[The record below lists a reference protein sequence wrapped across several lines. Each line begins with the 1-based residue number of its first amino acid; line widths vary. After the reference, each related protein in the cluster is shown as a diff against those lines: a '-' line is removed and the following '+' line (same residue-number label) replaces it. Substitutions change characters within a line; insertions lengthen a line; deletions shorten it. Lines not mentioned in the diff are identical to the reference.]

1 MVSIVEPTPNNLQ
14 ENLHHYEGYFT
25 YTSDENG
32 QWNSKLRSWIENANS
47 DLLDSEIDVDNELS
61 PPSCYD
67 SDESS
72 VYSGFENDISA
83 NNLNEANRGG

>member
-14 ENLHHYEGYFT
+14 ENLHHYEGFFT
-25 YTSDENG
+25 YTSDEK
-32 QWNSKLRSWIENANS
+32 WSMDNSKLRSLIENANS
-47 DLLDSEIDVDNELS
+47 VLDSEIDVDNELS

>member
-1 MVSIVEPTPNNLQ
+1 M
-14 ENLHHYEGYFT
+14 
-25 YTSDENG
+25 D
-32 QWNSKLRSWIENANS
+32 NSKLRSLIENANS
-47 DLLDSEIDVDNELS
+47 VLDSEIDVDNELS